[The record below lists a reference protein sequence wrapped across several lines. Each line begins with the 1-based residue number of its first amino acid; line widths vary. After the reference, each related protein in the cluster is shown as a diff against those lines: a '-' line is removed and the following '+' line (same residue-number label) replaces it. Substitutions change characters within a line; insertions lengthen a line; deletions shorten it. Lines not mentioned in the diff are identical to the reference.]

1 MSTTTTPTTSSSR
14 ALWRPSERR
23 RRRRKLWVVCACIAG
38 LFALQPALAP
48 ASVEEQR
55 KRLPPPARDC
65 DDPIAGVWMGHQL
78 LNGYWYRFTLD
89 IERPT
94 LGAEALTGTIESHY
108 WNDLESRYEPPAC
121 DGVNFHN
128 QVIVDMPAEGS
139 FHDNVVQFYGTSWS
153 LREEV
158 CGRFSG
164 AYYPDGFSGA
174 LIHEGTEF
182 HSQNNDGHNPV
193 TTVVFRRI
201 RCRDIDRPM
210 PELPEPTPP
219 PRYSS
224 GCGGCF

>member
-1 MSTTTTPTTSSSR
+1 MSTQAPNTPLDSR
-14 ALWRPSERR
+14 PPRHLAARRRQRFALWT
-23 RRRRKLWVVCACIAG
+23 VCAVIAG
-38 LFALQPALAP
+38 LFALQPGIAP

-89 IERPT
+89 IERTSP
-94 LGAEALTGTIESHY
+94 GAETLTGNIESHY

-121 DGVNFHN
+121 DGVNVHN
-128 QVIVDMPAEGS
+128 QVIVDMPAEGV
-139 FHDNVVQFYGTSWS
+139 FRDNAVAFTGTSWS

-164 AYYPDGFSGA
+164 AYYPDGFSGQ

-182 HSQNNDGHNPV
+182 HSENDDGHNPI

-201 RCRDIDRPM
+201 RCRDVDRPM
-210 PELPEPTPP
+210 PELPDPSPP
-219 PRYSS
+219 PKYSS